1 MSAQS
6 NLAVIPGNST
16 GTAKDELGRFVSGPG
31 NTGRPR
37 GSRNKLSSEMLASI
51 KQMGPEAIERVRDTF
66 RDKDNPSHW
75 KAVELILRY
84 CLPPARTVEL
94 DNAEPETIK
103 NAFID
108 GEMTA
113 DEIKSAAAALEK
125 LKNVASMDDI
135 MRHLQ
140 ELTAFAKQQPNK

>member
-1 MSAQS
+1 
-6 NLAVIPGNST
+6 
-16 GTAKDELGRFVSGPG
+16 
-31 NTGRPR
+31 
-37 GSRNKLSSEMLASI
+37 MLASI